1 MSEEIDINNIKD
13 VEEKLVFEDKIKN
26 AKEILEKLANPDI
39 TLTDS
44 MENYKKGMKELEDAQ
59 KLLDEAK
66 LVFNIE
72 NKN

>member
-1 MSEEIDINNIKD
+1 MSEAAKEL
-13 VEEKLVFEDKIKN
+13 EEKLVFEDKIKS
-26 AKEILEKLANPDI
+26 AKEILEKLSNPDI

-44 MENYKKGMKELEDAQ
+44 IENYKKGMKELEDAQ

-72 NKN
+72 NKH

>member
-1 MSEEIDINNIKD
+1 MSEEIEISDIKD

>member
-1 MSEEIDINNIKD
+1 MSKEI
-13 VEEKLVFEDKIKN
+13 EEKLVFEDKIKN
-26 AKEILEKLANPDI
+26 AKEILEKLSNPDI

-44 MENYKKGMKELEDAQ
+44 MENYKKGMKELEVAQ

-72 NKN
+72 NKTNN

>member
-1 MSEEIDINNIKD
+1 MSENKKEL
-13 VEEKLVFEDKIKN
+13 EEKLVFEDKIKN
-26 AKEILEKLANPDI
+26 AKEILEKLSNPDI

-66 LVFNIE
+66 LVFNVE

>member
-1 MSEEIDINNIKD
+1 MSKEI
-13 VEEKLVFEDKIKN
+13 EEKLVFEDKIKN
-26 AKEILEKLANPDI
+26 AKEILEKLSNPDI

-44 MENYKKGMKELEDAQ
+44 IENYKKGMKELEDAQ

-66 LVFNIE
+66 LVFNVE